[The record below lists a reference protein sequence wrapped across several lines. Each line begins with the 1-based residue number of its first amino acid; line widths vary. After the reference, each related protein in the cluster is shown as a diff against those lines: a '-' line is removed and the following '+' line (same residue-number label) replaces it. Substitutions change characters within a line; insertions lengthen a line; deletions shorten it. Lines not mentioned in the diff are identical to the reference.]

1 MGDRQGPKPPLGSLH
16 EAERLEAAA
25 RAIHTWQSVE
35 KWEAV
40 DEDTRARARQQAR
53 WVLQAA
59 DAQDTRAGVR
69 RAGPRGKKR

>member
-1 MGDRQGPKPPLGSLH
+1 MGDRQGPRQPLESLH

-25 RAIHTWQSVE
+25 RALHAWQSTD
-35 KWEAV
+35 KWEAA

-59 DAQDTRAGVR
+59 DAQDSRAGVR
-69 RAGPRGKKR
+69 RVGAKAKR